1 MIGRINEQWM
11 INARSNESEDSTLA
25 DWIRS
30 ALNLA
35 AEVDED
41 GAVWVGRWLSQ
52 SEIDDLCD
60 RIDRGV

>member
-35 AEVDED
+35 AEVDDD

-52 SEIDDLCD
+52 PEIDDLCK